1 MTENEI
7 KEPEAEFGDA
17 FAEATS
23 PEPSDTGATAPEE
36 APAAPAPKEEPAAP
50 KEEAAPAAPE
60 PKAQPAEVPVD
71 YRALYEKE
79 RQRADSMQGL
89 YQSRMDEYRQRVE
102 AAERQ
107 RAEQPAVPG
116 FEPDE
121 IEKEEIEAFRKKHPE
136 IAKDTVD
143 GKKAAAWQKLL
154 VNRGE
159 DELLTLYEV
168 NRSTAEDSAAEIRE
182 ELNRRATND
191 HYAAIE
197 AKHPGWMQLLAN
209 PTPKNQDD
217 IFSPDFSQF
226 VMGLPFQEGQLAVRI
241 IQGGT
246 SDQVVALISAF
257 KDWQGRRS
265 APPAAPQKKPQPDL
279 RRVAS
284 AAPVSGRSAGAPP
297 AAPDPN
303 DFGAAW
309 AEATS
314 ARR

>member
-1 MTENEI
+1 MPENEI

-23 PEPSDTGATAPEE
+23 PEPSDTGGTAPDE
-36 APAAPAPKEEPAAP
+36 APAAPAP
-50 KEEAAPAAPE
+50 EEAAPKAEPEKPAAE
-60 PKAQPAEVPVD
+60 PQTPPAEAPVD

-107 RAEQPAVPG
+107 RAEQPALPG

-121 IEKEEIEAFRKKHPE
+121 VEKEEIEAFRKKHPE

-159 DELLTLYEV
+159 DELLTLYDV
-168 NRSTAEDSAAEIRE
+168 SRATAEESSAEIRA
-182 ELNRRATND
+182 ELAQRATRD

-197 AKHPGWMQLLAN
+197 AKHPGWQQLLAN
-209 PTPKNQDD
+209 PNPRNADD
-217 IFSPDFSQF
+217 IFHPEFSQF
-226 VMGLPFQEGQLAVRI
+226 VMGLPFQEGQLAVSI
-241 IQGGT
+241 IKEGT
-246 SDQVVALISAF
+246 SDQVVHLISAF
-257 KDWQGRRS
+257 KDWRSRRT
-265 APPAAPQKKPQPDL
+265 APPAAPKKPQPDL

-284 AAPVSGRSAGAPP
+284 AAPVSGRSAGAPL
-297 AAPDPN
+297 AAADPN

-309 AEATS
+309 AEATG